1 MSFPNIPD
9 INPHITLKRGEV
21 INLLLSSIAMEELG
35 LSHLLNAEAEKIQKI
50 IGKKKLSVEEV
61 IVTQESVEKILRNII
76 KTQMLLQFKLE
87 DVLKIPPIDC
97 DCEDCD
103 CEICDCKDCDCEDCD
118 CEDCDCE
125 DCDCEDCDCKDCDCD
140 CEDDDYEDDDY
151 EDDDYEDEIILKK
164 KRVRH
169 RKNDTAR
176 RENKNANRREKK
188 RRR

>member
-35 LSHLLNAEAEKIQKI
+35 LSHLLNAEAEKIKKV
-50 IGKKKLSVEEV
+50 IGKKNLSVEEV

-87 DVLKIPPIDC
+87 DVLKIPSIDC
-97 DCEDCD
+97 A
-103 CEICDCKDCDCEDCD
+103 CEICDCEDCDCEDCD

-125 DCDCEDCDCKDCDCD
+125 DCDCEDCDCEDCD
-140 CEDDDYEDDDY
+140 CEDCDCED
-151 EDDDYEDEIILKK
+151 EEYEDEIVLKK
-164 KRVRH
+164 KRVHH
-169 RKNDTAR
+169 RKNDGAH
-176 RENKNANRREKK
+176 RENQNANRREKK
-188 RRR
+188 RKR

>member
-9 INPHITLKRGEV
+9 IKPHITLKRGEV

-35 LSHLLNAEAEKIQKI
+35 LSHLLNAEAEKIQQI
-50 IGKKKLSVEEV
+50 IGKKNLSVEEA

-87 DVLKIPPIDC
+87 DVLKIPSFDCDCEDCEIC

-103 CEICDCKDCDCEDCD
+103 CEDCDCEDCD

-125 DCDCEDCDCKDCDCD
+125 DCDCEDCDCKDCDC
-140 CEDDDYEDDDY
+140 EDDDY
-151 EDDDYEDEIILKK
+151 EDDDYEDEIVLKK
-164 KRVRH
+164 KRVHH
-169 RKNDTAR
+169 RKNDSAR